1 MNEKLVQWTL
11 VMLVILVFAAGSAVQ
26 AGEIVYKNDIVN
38 KTVPK
43 EELVKTADNVVVMVD
58 TSESMAAINKTHKK
72 SYYELE
78 KEALKTGFE
87 RLPDLGYNVGIYR
100 FTPWEAIYPMQKFDA
115 ATAEDALNKLPAEPA
130 GKTPLVQSLNELGN
144 VLKDLSGKT
153 YVYIFS
159 DGGYDKLTG
168 TTSPGDITTEL
179 AKKYNVCFQVVDYAF
194 QPRDVKTVSDMARAN
209 MCSRT
214 IPFDSY
220 IDQPYYA
227 IGPLYYTKQG
237 TEVVTESEK
246 KVVGYETNN
255 ILFGIDKYDLSPAAK
270 EELDGV
276 GKFLVGQPQAFVAL
290 FGFTDDTGKPEYN
303 MELSRRRAE
312 AAADYLEKNYNLN
325 SARVVAN
332 WYGAANP
339 VASNDTTE
347 GRTQNRRVEIA
358 IGGM

>member
-1 MNEKLVQWTL
+1 MNHKSVQW
-11 VMLVILVFAAGSAVQ
+11 MLAVLMFLVFAVGATVQ
-26 AGEIVYKNDIVN
+26 AGEIVYKNDIQN
-38 KTVPK
+38 KVVPK
-43 EELVKTADNVVVMVD
+43 ETLVKTADNVIMLVD
-58 TSESMAAINKTHKK
+58 TSDSMAALNKAHKK

-78 KEALKTGFE
+78 MEALKTGFE

-100 FTPWEAIYPMQKFDA
+100 FTPWEVIYPMQKFDA
-115 ATAEDALNKLPAEPA
+115 AAAEDALNKLPAEPA

-153 YVYIFS
+153 YVYLFS

-168 TTSPGDITTEL
+168 TTSPGDIATEL
-179 AKKYNVCFQVVDYAF
+179 AKNYNVCFQVVDYAF
-194 QPRDVKTVSDMARAN
+194 QERDAKTVSDIARAN

-237 TEVVTESEK
+237 TEVVTESERK
-246 KVVGYETNN
+246 IAGYKAGN
-255 ILFGIDKYDLSPAAK
+255 ILFGVDKYDLSPAAQ

-276 GKFLVGQPQAFVAL
+276 GKFLVGQPEAFVAL

-312 AAADYLEKNYNLN
+312 AVADYLEKNYNLN
-325 SARVVAN
+325 SDRVVAN

-339 VASNDTTE
+339 VDSNDTAE
-347 GRTQNRRVEIA
+347 GRAQNRRVELS